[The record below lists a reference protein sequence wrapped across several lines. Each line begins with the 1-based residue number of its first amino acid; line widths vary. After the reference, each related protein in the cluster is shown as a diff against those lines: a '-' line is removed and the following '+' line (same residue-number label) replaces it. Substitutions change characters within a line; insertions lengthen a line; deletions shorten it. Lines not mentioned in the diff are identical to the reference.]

1 MIEVFWPLIKPN
13 SLIWRPVHFT
23 TFVLFVLKLCD
34 FMPLSPVWIDRLSAL
49 KEILLPEL
57 IPQEV
62 IQSAIKANPWFS
74 EADIKRSVAG
84 ISLWLEEEVLIE
96 FLNRYEQPTGESL
109 RVGVIAAGNLPLVCM
124 HDVLSVLVSGQ
135 QLFLKPS
142 SQDGVIIRW
151 ILNRWIAKRPE
162 LAKTFHLVERL
173 PEVNLLIATG
183 SNNTARHLASI
194 YGEIPHLMRKNR
206 FSIALLGPWTTAENV
221 TDLMEDVFSYNGL
234 GCRNVSNVV
243 FLPGFSKT
251 LWEESLRAFPR
262 NQLHPLYLERYLIE
276 CVRRKMTRESYSDA
290 GIILRIPSEDL
301 RYASMGVL
309 YELDLP
315 DLTSWESLARR
326 YEDEIQC
333 VVGHNVP
340 YGSAQY
346 PTISDFADGVDT
358 VAWVLDCQNRLFSGL
373 ESIDN

>member
-1 MIEVFWPLIKPN
+1 M
-13 SLIWRPVHFT
+13 
-23 TFVLFVLKLCD
+23 
-34 FMPLSPVWIDRLSAL
+34 AL
-49 KEILLPEL
+49 KEILNPETF
-57 IPQEV
+57 PEEV
-62 IQSAIKANPWFS
+62 IQQAIQSNPWFS
-74 EADIKRSVAG
+74 KQDIKRSLAG
-84 ISLWLEEEVLIE
+84 ISLWLEEEVLLT
-96 FLNRYEQPTGESL
+96 FLARYERPSERSL
-109 RVGVIAAGNLPLVCM
+109 KVGVIAAGNLPLVCM

-135 QLFLKPS
+135 LLFLKPS
-142 SQDGVIIRW
+142 SQDRVIIRW
-151 ILNRWIAKRPE
+151 IFNRWIAKTPE
-162 LAKTFHLVERL
+162 LAKTFHLVEKL
-173 PEVNLLIATG
+173 PDVNILIATG
-183 SNNTARHLASI
+183 SNNTARHLASA
-194 YGEIPHLMRKNR
+194 YGEIPLLMRKNR
-206 FSIALLGPWTTAENV
+206 FSIAILGPSTTEKNI

-276 CVRRKMTRESYSDA
+276 CVRRKMTRESYLDA
-290 GIILRIPSEDL
+290 GTVLRIPSEDL
-301 RYASMGVL
+301 KYASMGVL

-315 DLTSWESLARR
+315 DLQAWEHLAHR
-326 YEDEIQC
+326 YQDEIQC
-333 VVGHNVP
+333 IVGHNVP

>member
-1 MIEVFWPLIKPN
+1 MA
-13 SLIWRPVHFT
+13 
-23 TFVLFVLKLCD
+23 
-34 FMPLSPVWIDRLSAL
+34 LSPIWINRLTAL
-49 KEILLPEL
+49 KEILLPES
-57 IPQEV
+57 IPREV
-62 IQSAIKANPWFS
+62 IHQAIEANPWFS
-74 EADIKRSVAG
+74 EQDIKRSIAG
-84 ISLWLEEEVLIE
+84 ISLWLAEEEIAE
-96 FLNRYEQPTGESL
+96 FLNRYETSTNPPL
-109 RVGVIAAGNLPLVCM
+109 KVGVIAAGNLPLVCM

-142 SQDGVIIRW
+142 SQDNVIIRW
-151 ILNRWIAKRPE
+151 IFNRWITKRPE
-162 LAKTFHLVERL
+162 LGKTFHLVGRL
-173 PEVNLLIATG
+173 PEVNVLIATG

-206 FSIALLGPWTTAENV
+206 FSVAILGPWTTAENV
-221 TDLMEDVFSYNGL
+221 SDLMEDVFSYNGL

-251 LWEESLRAFPR
+251 LWKESLRAFPQ

-276 CVRRKMTRESYSDA
+276 CVRRKMTRESYLDA
-290 GIILRIPSEDL
+290 GTILRIPSEDL
-301 RYASMGVL
+301 KYASMAVL

-315 DLTSWESLARR
+315 DLASWESLARR
-326 YEDEIQC
+326 YQDEIQC
-333 VVGHNVP
+333 IVGQNVP

-373 ESIDN
+373 ESTKN

>member
-1 MIEVFWPLIKPN
+1 MA
-13 SLIWRPVHFT
+13 
-23 TFVLFVLKLCD
+23 
-34 FMPLSPVWIDRLSAL
+34 LSSVWIDRFSAL
-49 KEILLPEL
+49 KEILVPEL

-62 IQSAIKANPWFS
+62 IRSAIEANPWFS
-74 EADIKRSVAG
+74 EQDIKRSVAG
-84 ISLWLEEEVLIE
+84 ISLWLEEEVLGE
-96 FLNRYEQPTGESL
+96 FLRRYDPTEGEQL

-142 SQDGVIIRW
+142 SQDHVIIRW
-151 ILNRWIAKRPE
+151 VFNQWVMKRPE
-162 LAKTFHLVERL
+162 VAKIFHLVEML

-183 SNNTARHLASI
+183 SNNTARYLTSA
-194 YGEIPHLMRKNR
+194 YGEVPHLIRKNR
-206 FSIALLGPWTTAENV
+206 FSVALLGPWTTQEDVNH
-221 TDLMEDVFSYNGL
+221 LMEDVFSYNGL

-262 NQLHPLYLERYLIE
+262 NQLHPFYLERYLIE
-276 CVRRKMTRESYSDA
+276 CVRRKMKRESYLDA
-290 GIILRIPSEDL
+290 GTVLRIPSEDL
-301 RYASMGVL
+301 NYASMAVL

-315 DLTSWESLARR
+315 DLASWESLAHR
-326 YEDEIQC
+326 YQDEIQC
-333 VVGHNVP
+333 IVGQNVP

-373 ESIDN
+373 E

>member
-1 MIEVFWPLIKPN
+1 
-13 SLIWRPVHFT
+13 
-23 TFVLFVLKLCD
+23 
-34 FMPLSPVWIDRLSAL
+34 MPLSSVWIDRCRVLA
-49 KEILLPEL
+49 EILRPEA

-62 IQSAIKANPWFS
+62 IQEAIASNPWFS
-74 EADIKRSVAG
+74 SADIKRSLAG
-84 ISLWLEEEVLIE
+84 ISLWLKEEVISE
-96 FLNRYEQPTGESL
+96 FLNRYEPSKAPPL
-109 RVGVIAAGNLPLVCM
+109 KVGVIAAGNLPLVCM

-135 QLFLKPS
+135 LLFLKPS
-142 SQDGVIIRW
+142 SQDRVIIRW
-151 ILNRWIAKRPE
+151 IFNRWIAKRPE
-162 LAKTFHLVERL
+162 MEKIFHLVERL
-173 PEVNLLIATG
+173 PEVNVLIATG

-206 FSIALLGPWTTAENV
+206 FSVAILGPWTTAENV

-251 LWEESLRAFPR
+251 LWKKSLRAFPR

-276 CVRRKMTRESYSDA
+276 CVRRKMTRESYLDA
-290 GIILRIPSEDL
+290 GTILRIPSEDL
-301 RYASMGVL
+301 KYASMGVL

-315 DLTSWESLARR
+315 DLASWESLAHR
-326 YEDEIQC
+326 YQDEIQC
-333 VVGHNVP
+333 VVGQHVP

-373 ESIDN
+373 ESIKN